1 MPLPKLTE
9 EQRQDALKK
18 AAEARQKRAE
28 LRKQL
33 KNGDVNVKDIIS
45 KTDDPIVSRM
55 KVSSLLESLPGIGK
69 ARAQK
74 IMQEAGIS
82 PTRRVQGLGSKQK
95 EILISSVGK

>member
-9 EQRQDALKK
+9 AQRQAALKK

-28 LRKQL
+28 LRKSL
-33 KNGDVNVKDIIS
+33 KAGKTGVRDVLGRTN
-45 KTDDPIVSRM
+45 DPIVSRM
-55 KVSSLLESLPGIGK
+55 KVSSLLESLPGVGK

-95 EILISSVGK
+95 DALVSQVAK

>member
-9 EQRQDALKK
+9 EQRQEALKK
-18 AAEARQKRAE
+18 AAEARQKRAD
-28 LRKQL
+28 LRKRL
-33 KNGDVNVKDIIS
+33 KSGEVNIQDVIAR
-45 KTDDPIVSRM
+45 TDDPIVSRM

-95 EILISSVGK
+95 EILISSVSK